1 MVIPAKVWD
10 DQNKTFQNIPL
21 KCFHNKSFSH
31 LHEELALVTV
41 VGSMLFSLM
50 RVGLWHFI
58 LQHMMHLD
66 TYSTT
71 IKLGQAT
78 NTCVAIQCLMQRNH
92 LVIKFLELISGVTF
106 SMDINQNEKFLIYGP
121 CTNFNNTFVIRQCY
135 FVDKIINYFIIICIL
150 IWKR

>member
-41 VGSMLFSLM
+41 VGIMLFSLM

-58 LQHMMHLD
+58 LQHMMHLAI
-66 TYSTT
+66 YSIT

-78 NTCVAIQCLMQRNH
+78 NTCVVIQCSTAWSH
-92 LVIKFLELISGVTF
+92 LVIKSLESISGVTF
-106 SMDINQNEKFLIYGP
+106 SMDINQNEKFLIY
-121 CTNFNNTFVIRQCY
+121 
-135 FVDKIINYFIIICIL
+135 
-150 IWKR
+150 